1 MLKKYVIF
9 IITSYHI
16 KKSNSDESQTSKWE
30 VNFNAFGKKKE
41 MRVYIQSYN
50 REVFLKYDIKGTNNK
65 GKTGKLN
72 YIKKTTFSSKNT

>member
-9 IITSYHI
+9 IITSYH
-16 KKSNSDESQTSKWE
+16 KKNQIQMNQTSKWK
-30 VNFNAFGKKKE
+30 VNLKAFGKKKE
-41 MRVYIQSYN
+41 MRVYIQSYS

-72 YIKKTTFSSKNT
+72 YIKMTKFSSKDT